1 MIYRYI
7 FFYTGERSGSAI
19 TGRCEIHRTFPVSSL
34 KDLQGVEESIKIDN
48 MMDWTLVNNYILL
61 P

>member
-7 FFYTGERSGSAI
+7 FFYTGEKQGNSI
-19 TGRCEIHRTFPVSSL
+19 TGRCEIHRTFPISSL
-34 KDLQGVEESIKIDN
+34 KDLQGVEDSIKLEN
-48 MMDWTLVNNYILL
+48 KMDWALTTNYVLL